1 VVGVADA
8 AWLVSNIVM
17 VPQFSSER
25 VVRSGVRVY
34 PRSSYLN

>member
-1 VVGVADA
+1 VGVADA

-17 VPQFSSER
+17 VPQFSSDR

-34 PRSSYLN
+34 PQSSYLN